1 MKMAEEGPGEYNLS
15 QLFCVGQ
22 LPTSLRTHGK
32 YQRLLQMPLVKLVCT
47 LMPFIL

>member
-22 LPTSLRTHGK
+22 LVTSPRTHGK
-32 YQRLLQMPLVKLVCT
+32 PQKLLQPPLAKQACT
-47 LMPFIL
+47 LA